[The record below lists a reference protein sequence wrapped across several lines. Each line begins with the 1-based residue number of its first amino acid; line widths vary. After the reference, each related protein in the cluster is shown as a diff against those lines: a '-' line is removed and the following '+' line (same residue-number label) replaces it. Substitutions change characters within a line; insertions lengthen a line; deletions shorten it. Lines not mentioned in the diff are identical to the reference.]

1 MLHIND
7 KTVASSLDYRELV
20 EALRSAFLVGASVPL
35 RQQHAIDVPGKSTG
49 HLILMPA
56 WQSGKKLGIKI
67 VNVFP
72 DNDGR
77 DISTVNSSYLL
88 MDANTG
94 LIEVILDG
102 NELTRRR
109 TAAASAL
116 AAGYLARSDSRKLLM
131 VGTGN
136 LAEHLIRAHC
146 AVHPIETVDVWGR
159 NAEHAK
165 NLARKFVD
173 CTYTVRPVSEL
184 EFAVSSAD
192 IISCA
197 TMAMEPLVMGNWLVP
212 GQHLD
217 LVGSFTVEMREAD
230 DVALKI
236 ADIYVDTR
244 EGALAESGEIVQGIE
259 AGIIS
264 ESDIKADLYDLCSG
278 KSSGRTRDDSITLFK
293 SVGCALEDLVAA
305 ELVLKTVR
313 GASHHL

>member
-7 KTVASSLDYRELV
+7 HTVSISLDYPELV
-20 EALRSAFLVGASVPL
+20 EALRQAFRGDSTVPL
-35 RQQHAIDVPGKSTG
+35 RQQHAIDVPGKNSG

-72 DNDGR
+72 DNAGSE
-77 DISTVNSSYLL
+77 ISTVNGSYLL

-94 LIEVILDG
+94 LFEVILDA

-116 AAGYLARSDSRKLLM
+116 AASYLARPDSSKLLV
-131 VGTGN
+131 VGAGN
-136 LAEHLIRAHC
+136 MAGHLIRAHA
-146 AVHPIETVDVWGR
+146 AVHPIEAVEIWAR
-159 NAEHAK
+159 NAEQAR
-165 NLARKFVD
+165 NLAGKFAD
-173 CTYTVRPVSEL
+173 CNYVVK
-184 EFAVSSAD
+184 AVSALEAAVSNAD

-197 TMAMEPLVMGNWLVP
+197 TMATEPLVLGEWLVP

-217 LVGSFTVEMREAD
+217 LVGSFTAEMREAD
-230 DVALKI
+230 NMALQI

-244 EGALAESGEIVQGIE
+244 DGVLAEAGEIVQGIA

-278 KSSGRTRDDSITLFK
+278 KSSGRLSNDSITLFK
-293 SVGCALEDLVAA
+293 SVGCALEDLAA
-305 ELVLKTVR
+305 AGLVLKTVQA
-313 GASHHL
+313 AS